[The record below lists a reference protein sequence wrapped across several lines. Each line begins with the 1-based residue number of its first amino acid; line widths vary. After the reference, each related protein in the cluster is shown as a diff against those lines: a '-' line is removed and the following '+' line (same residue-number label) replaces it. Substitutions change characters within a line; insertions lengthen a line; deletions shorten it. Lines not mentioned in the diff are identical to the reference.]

1 MASVI
6 GDLLMRSRKGRI
18 ILVILLVVVVTL
30 AVYYVAFCYPG
41 TIIGTGTV
49 LTVPSYNHL
58 QYGFTRPSS
67 GPGGVYG
74 EFSSDHPI
82 TMYVMDPTQFTQF
95 SSTGSATSYVYS
107 SGPITFAT
115 VGGKYPFVYIKQP
128 GQYYLVFYNSGTTAA
143 TLTVQTTFSIEI
155 C

>member
-18 ILVILLVVVVTL
+18 VLVALLVVVVVL
-30 AVYYVAFCYPG
+30 AVYYVTFCYPK

-49 LTVPSYNHL
+49 LTVLASNHL

-67 GPGGVYG
+67 GAGGVYG

-82 TMYVMDPTQFTQF
+82 IMYVMDPTQFGQF
-95 SSTGSATSYVYS
+95 NSTGYATSYVYS
-107 SGPITFAT
+107 SGPITYAI
-115 VGGKYPFVYIKQP
+115 VGGKSPFLYIKQP
-128 GQYYLVFYNSGTTAA
+128 GQYFLVFYNSGTTSA
-143 TLTVQTTFSIEI
+143 TLTVQTTFSVEI